1 MTKRLREQ
9 LEQALARKRELD
21 QLAHEQQS
29 FAYSLASQS
38 MAAHVDD
45 LQQQLALLDTRPV
58 IELLEFRLKA
68 PGFHDG
74 SVPLRLIAKAAE
86 ELRQMIGYAALRL
99 TRGGIDRKR
108 VPEDVYNE
116 LDLRLAAVLPGSSR
130 LVVTTASHRDLLDD
144 GLAKGSLDRVFNV
157 LESQG
162 HGEPFLEAVTD
173 LGPSGARRLRDLL
186 HLVLSAGA
194 ELDLQWR
201 YSGETVRSWDGN
213 DKSLSSVAHALDVTE
228 ITAKEEIVLSGVIE
242 LLSKRER
249 IHLRT
254 DQGKSVRILFPGRLL
269 PKVAELHLEQAVRL
283 RCFVTET
290 LNPLTNETSTFYELQ
305 QVDA

>member
-9 LEQALARKRELD
+9 LELALARKRELD
-21 QLAHEQQS
+21 AQAQGEGG

-45 LQQQLALLDTRPV
+45 LQQQLALLDSRPV
-58 IELLEFRLKA
+58 IELLELRLKA
-68 PGFHDG
+68 PRFRDG

-86 ELRQMIGYAALRL
+86 ELRQMVGYAALRL
-99 TRGGIDRKR
+99 TRGGLDRKR

-130 LVVTTASHRDLLDD
+130 LVVTTAAHRDLLDD
-144 GLAKGSLDRVFNV
+144 GLSKGTLDRIFRV
-157 LESQG
+157 LESEG
-162 HGEPFLEAVTD
+162 HGEQFLEAVTD
-173 LGPSGARRLRDLL
+173 LGPGSARRLRDLL
-186 HLVLSAGA
+186 HLVIAAGA
-194 ELDLQWR
+194 ELDFQWR
-201 YSGETVRSWDGN
+201 YSGETVRRWDGS
-213 DKSLSSVAHALDVTE
+213 DKALSTIAHALDVTA
-228 ITAKEEIVLSGVIE
+228 ITEREEVVLTGVVE

-254 DQGKSVRILFPGRLL
+254 DQGKSVRVLFPSRLL

-283 RCFVTET
+283 RCAVTET
-290 LNPLTNETSTFYELQ
+290 MNPLTNETSTFYELLR
-305 QVDA
+305 VDA

>member
-1 MTKRLREQ
+1 MTRRLMAQ
-9 LEQALARKRELD
+9 LEQALAKQRDLN
-21 QLAHEQQS
+21 QLAQERQS

-45 LQQQLALLDTRPV
+45 LQQQLALLDSRPV
-58 IELLEFRLKA
+58 IELLELRLKA

-74 SVPLRLIAKAAE
+74 SVPLRLVANAAE
-86 ELRQMIGYAALRL
+86 ELRQLLGYTALRL

-108 VPEDVYNE
+108 VPNDVYGE

-130 LVVTTASHRDLLDD
+130 LVVTTAAHRDLLDD
-144 GLAKGSLDRVFNV
+144 GLAKGSLDRVFRV
-157 LESQG
+157 LESGG
-162 HGEPFLEAVTD
+162 HGDLFLEAVSD
-173 LGPSGARRLRDLL
+173 LGPSGARRLRNLL

-213 DKSLSSVAHALDVTE
+213 DQSLTSVAHALDVTE
-228 ITAKEEIVLSGVIE
+228 LTSKEEVLLTGVIE

-254 DQGKSVRILFPGRLL
+254 DQGQSVRILFPSRLL
-269 PKVAELHLEQAVRL
+269 PKVAELHLEQSVRL
-283 RCFVTET
+283 RCSVTEA